1 MSSTNPTANRYTKE
15 HEWVRLDG
23 DVAVV
28 GITAYAQGELGD
40 VVFVDLP
47 EVGRTL
53 SQGQTFGV
61 VESVK
66 AASDLYAPL
75 SGEVI
80 EVNAAL
86 ADAPDLV
93 NKEPFEGGWMLKV
106 KPSDK
111 GELGKL
117 LDAAGYEAHLTS
129 LH

>member
-1 MSSTNPTANRYTKE
+1 MNPTTNRYTKE

-28 GITAYAQGELGD
+28 GITDYAQGELGD

-53 SQGQTFGV
+53 SQGQVFGV

-66 AASDLYAPL
+66 AASDLFAPL

-80 EVNAAL
+80 EINAAL

-106 KPSDK
+106 RPSDRN
-111 GELGKL
+111 ELGKL
-117 LDAAGYEAHLTS
+117 LDAAGYEAHLKS

>member
-23 DVAVV
+23 DIAVV